1 MVSTNMEFVICG
13 KTAAMIRLRRERRL
27 PAISFGTYPVRE
39 TTARTRSRV
48 SGVTSS
54 GWFRARDTVMGDTPA
69 TFATSRIVT
78 ALPIRTGAGQG
89 VRSLGCLGRRAWRR
103 SGHGR
108 FAGVSREPAGS
119 IAPRVCRA
127 GKCDR

>member
-1 MVSTNMEFVICG
+1 
-13 KTAAMIRLRRERRL
+13 MIRLRRERRL

-78 ALPIRTGAGQG
+78 ALPIRTG
-89 VRSLGCLGRRAWRR
+89 RGRA
-103 SGHGR
+103 S
-108 FAGVSREPAGS
+108 GVSVPGGGVPGGIRAMANS
-119 IAPRVCRA
+119 RVSVGDQRGA
-127 GKCDR
+127 